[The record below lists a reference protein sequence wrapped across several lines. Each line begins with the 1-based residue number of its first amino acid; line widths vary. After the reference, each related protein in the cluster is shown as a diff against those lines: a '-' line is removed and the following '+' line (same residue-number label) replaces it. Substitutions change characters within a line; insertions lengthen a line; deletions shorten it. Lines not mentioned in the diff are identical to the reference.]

1 MMTRIAITAAIR
13 AFATLSCAQTASA
26 QNLRGF
32 AGAGAMQDVNSE
44 QFPAFGGGVLID
56 MGTPWISA
64 GAQGEAFVSWPYF
77 GGRGSVFGQGNVM
90 PKRVVR
96 PFVLAGVGFVE
107 SSGPLFGGGV
117 EVGPQGG
124 RLGLRIAV
132 EDYVRPVRGFACTA
146 YGLSAGE
153 CAGFPDGGNDYTA
166 HQVTFRVGVVFR

>member
-1 MMTRIAITAAIR
+1 MMTRIAITAGIL
-13 AFATLSCAQTASA
+13 AFATLSGAQTVSA

-44 QFPAFGGGVLID
+44 QFPAFGGGMLID
-56 MGTPWISA
+56 VGTPWISA

-90 PKRVVR
+90 PKSVVR
-96 PFVLAGVGFVE
+96 PFVLAGVGFGE

-124 RLGLRIAV
+124 RLGLRVAV
-132 EDYVRPVRGFACTA
+132 EDYVARVGGFNCTA
-146 YGLSAGE
+146 LGYSAGD
-153 CAGFPDGGNDYTA
+153 CAGFPHGGNEYTA